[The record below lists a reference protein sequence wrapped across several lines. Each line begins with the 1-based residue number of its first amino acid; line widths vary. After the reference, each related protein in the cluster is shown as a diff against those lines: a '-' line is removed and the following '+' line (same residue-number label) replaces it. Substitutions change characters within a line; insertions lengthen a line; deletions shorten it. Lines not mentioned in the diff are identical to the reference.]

1 MLQKSGRLVLWEAMF
16 ILELHSAETQE
27 LLFAFSF
34 TKQSVSVIINKK
46 IYMINI
52 PVKYKRK
59 GTTIM
64 ESRVEKAAER
74 KMCGYNCAQAVA
86 CTYCDLAGIDEETAR
101 NLTQGFAVGIGGSME
116 ATCGAVIG
124 AVNVLG
130 LINKNPQKT
139 MQGSRRIIQSFKE
152 QNGTVICKELKGI
165 NDGIVKRECIDCV
178 RDAAALLEAELPE
191 M

>member
-1 MLQKSGRLVLWEAMF
+1 
-16 ILELHSAETQE
+16 
-27 LLFAFSF
+27 
-34 TKQSVSVIINKK
+34 
-46 IYMINI
+46 
-52 PVKYKRK
+52 
-59 GTTIM
+59 M

-86 CTYCDLAGIDEETAR
+86 CT
-101 NLTQGFAVGIGGSME
+101 VGIGGSME

-191 M
+191 SYGKSKPVVP

>member
-1 MLQKSGRLVLWEAMF
+1 MEIFNDEGDKAWRRTKIGG
-16 ILELHSAETQE
+16 
-27 LLFAFSF
+27 LLNF
-34 TKQSVSVIINKK
+34 TKKTGNEKQTPE
-46 IYMINI
+46 NI
-52 PVKYKRK
+52 RK
-59 GTTIM
+59 QK
-64 ESRVEKAAER
+64 EEKEQAELCEKTR
-74 KMCGYNCAQAVA
+74 C
-86 CTYCDLAGIDEETAR
+86 CDLAGIDEETAR

-191 M
+191 SYGKSKTVVP